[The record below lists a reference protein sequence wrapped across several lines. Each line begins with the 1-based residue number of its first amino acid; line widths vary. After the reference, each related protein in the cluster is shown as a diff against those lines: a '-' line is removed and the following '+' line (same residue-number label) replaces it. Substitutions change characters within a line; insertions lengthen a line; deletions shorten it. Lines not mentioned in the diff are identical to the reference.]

1 MTTAVSILADIPSPT
16 EGAWHLGPIPLR
28 AYALCI
34 LLGIVAACLITEV
47 RMRRRGAPKWL
58 TLDISLY
65 AVPAGIVGARIYHL
79 ITSPDDYFG
88 AHGEPWRAL
97 RIWEGGLGIWG
108 AVAGGAVGAWYACRR
123 VNLPITVFAD
133 ALAPGLP
140 VAQALGR
147 WGNWFNNE
155 LYGAH
160 TNLPWGLKVYEYDL
174 SAGTASVDPVTGDPI
189 LVDGGPFHP
198 TFLYESIWDLGVAL
212 LVWLVDRRWKLGRG
226 RAFALYVMAYTVG
239 RFWVEGLRVDT
250 AHHILGM
257 RVNSWVSILVFLG
270 ALAYFVL
277 VRGPQEHIRV
287 AEDGTMTLVTADG
300 TPIDWRH
307 RRGRTSPSA
316 VAGTDE
322 AATAADSASDVDPT
336 DSPAADSPR
345 AADPTDSATATD
357 ASALDDAG
365 ALDAEPSVDAG
376 APTGGDE
383 LGDSAVEPT
392 EKPRNRS

>member
-1 MTTAVSILADIPSPT
+1 VTTAVSILADIPSPT
-16 EGAWHLGPIPLR
+16 EGAWHLGPIPIR
-28 AYALCI
+28 AYAMCI

-47 RMRRRGAPKWL
+47 RMRQRGAPKWL

-65 AVPAGIVGARIYHL
+65 AVPAGIIGARIYHL

-123 VNLPITVFAD
+123 VNLPLTVFAD

-174 SAGTASVDPVTGDPI
+174 TAGTASLDPVTGDPI

-239 RFWVEGLRVDT
+239 RFWIEGLRVDT

-257 RVNSWVSILVFLG
+257 RVNSWVSILVFIG

-287 AEDGTMTLVTADG
+287 ADDGTMTLVTADG

-307 RRGRTSPSA
+307 RRGGTPA
-316 VAGTDE
+316 APATAGTDE
-322 AATAADSASDVDPT
+322 PDESDEPDEAT
-336 DSPAADSPR
+336 
-345 AADPTDSATATD
+345 TATGPTAVERGAPDDGD
-357 ASALDDAG
+357 APDA
-365 ALDAEPSVDAG
+365 APPVDAG
-376 APTGGDE
+376 DPTGGDE
-383 LGDSAVEPT
+383 PVDTVGEPT
-392 EKPRNRS
+392 EKPRNRA